1 MNTDPRQIVR
11 RALVSEKGTHLG
23 EESNQFIFE
32 VAPGANKIQIK
43 KAIEIIFNVKV
54 VSVRTMNMVGKKKR
68 LGAFIGRRSHWKKA
82 VVTLR
87 EGQTIP
93 LFEQV

>member
-1 MNTDPRQIVR
+1 MKDPRQIVR

-23 EESNQFIFE
+23 EKQNQYLFE
-32 VAPGANKIQIK
+32 VAPSANKVEIK
-43 KAIEIIFNVKV
+43 QAVESIFNVKV
-54 VSVRTMNMVGKKKR
+54 ESVRTMNRVGKKKR
-68 LGAFIGRRSHWKKA
+68 LGAFVGHRSQWKKA

>member
-1 MNTDPRQIVR
+1 MKDPRQIVR
-11 RALVSEKGTHLG
+11 RALVSEKGTRLG
-23 EESNQFIFE
+23 EQQNQFLFE
-32 VAPGANKIQIK
+32 VHPDANKIEIK
-43 KAIEIIFNVKV
+43 RAVETIFNVKV
-54 VSVRTMNMVGKKKR
+54 ESVRTMNRAGKKKR
-68 LGAFIGRRSHWKKA
+68 LGAFVGRRSHWKKA

>member
-1 MNTDPRQIVR
+1 MRDPRQIVR

-23 EESNQFIFE
+23 EAQNQYIFE
-32 VAPGANKIQIK
+32 VDPTANKIEIK
-43 KAIEIIFNVKV
+43 QAVESIFNVKV
-54 VSVRTMNMVGKKKR
+54 ESVRTMNRAGKKKR
-68 LGAFIGRRSHWKKA
+68 LGAFVGRRSHWKKA